1 MRPLP
6 QSRSDADRQTL
17 RALYIC
23 YLSLEDPLVHSQV
36 VAYLDGL
43 AERGHV
49 VHLMTFEP
57 RLSRERSR
65 QIAEELGRR
74 GIVWH
79 RRRYHKRPSLPAT
92 AFDVIAGGLA
102 AARLVR
108 RHRLDAIHAR
118 NHMPAAM
125 ALIAARFARFRLIFD
140 LRGLMAE
147 EYVDAGNWKRGGLP
161 YRLTQWV
168 QRVALRRA
176 DGLVT
181 LTEAVRPHLSEAKA
195 GPGTTF
201 VIPCCADVER
211 IAERSRERGAA
222 RGELEIG
229 ERPTMVYVGKFTGWY
244 MEREM
249 ADFLAVARRSQ
260 PDLLFLIV
268 TQADPAPMLRELDRN
283 GIAAGDYR
291 VLRAE
296 PEEIGRYLAAA
307 DIGLSFVRPCF
318 SKISSSPTK
327 IGEYLAAGL
336 PVVSTAGIGDVD
348 ALLRDNRVGALVED
362 LSTPGYEATVAALRA
377 LREDP
382 EIRRRCAATAREN
395 LSLREVG
402 IPRYDALYRRLA
414 DG

>member
-1 MRPLP
+1 M
-6 QSRSDADRQTL
+6 
-17 RALYIC
+17 LYLC

-36 VAYLDGL
+36 VAYLAGL

-49 VHLMTFEP
+49 VHLMTFDQ
-57 RLSRERSR
+57 RLSES
-65 QIAEELGRR
+65 QTRR
-74 GIVWH
+74 FEDDLRRLRIVWH

-92 AFDVIAGGLA
+92 AFDVLAGGFA

-108 RHRLDAIHAR
+108 RHHLDAIHAR

-125 ALIAARFARFRLIFD
+125 AMIAARLAPARLIFD

-147 EYVDAGNWKRGGLP
+147 EYADAGHWKRGGLP

-168 QRVALRRA
+168 QRAALRRA
-176 DGLVT
+176 DGVVT
-181 LTEAVRPHLSEAKA
+181 LTEAVLPHLSEARA
-195 GPGTTF
+195 GPTTTF

-211 IAERSRERGAA
+211 IAERSSERDAA
-222 RGELEIG
+222 RAELEIG
-229 ERPTMVYVGKFTGWY
+229 DRPTTIYVGKFTGWY

-249 ADFLAVARRSQ
+249 ADFLSVARRSQ

-268 TQADPAPMLRELDRN
+268 TQADPEPMLRELGRC
-283 GIAAGDYR
+283 GIGSGDYR

-296 PEEIGRYLAAA
+296 PGDIGRYLAAA
-307 DIGLSFVRPCF
+307 DVGLSFVKPCF

-348 ALLRDNRVGALVED
+348 SLLRDNAVGALIGD
-362 LSTPGYEATVAALRA
+362 FSPDAYEATTASLAT

-382 EIRRRCAATAREN
+382 ATRERCLAVAREQ
-395 LSLREVG
+395 LSLRDVG
-402 IPRYDALYRRLA
+402 IPRYDMLYRRLA

>member
-1 MRPLP
+1 MTGDPP
-6 QSRSDADRQTL
+6 AL
-17 RALYIC
+17 RALYVC
-23 YLSLEDPLVHSQV
+23 YLSLEDPLVHNQV
-36 VAYLDGL
+36 VAYLAGL
-43 AERGHV
+43 VEQGHV
-49 VHLMTFEP
+49 VHLVTFEP

-65 QIAEELGRR
+65 QFAEKLGRH

-79 RRRYHKRPSLPAT
+79 RRRYHRRPSLPAT

-147 EYVDAGNWKRGGLP
+147 EYVDAGHWKRGGIP

-168 QRVALRRA
+168 QRAALRRA

-195 GPGTTF
+195 GAATTF
-201 VIPCCADVER
+201 VIPCCADVGR
-211 IAERSRERGAA
+211 ISERSSERADA
-222 RGELEIG
+222 RAELGIG
-229 ERPTMVYVGKFTGWY
+229 RRPTMVYVGKFTGWY

-249 ADFLAVARRSQ
+249 TDFLSVARRSQ

-283 GIAAGDYR
+283 GIDSPDYR
-291 VLRAE
+291 ILRAE

-307 DIGLSFVRPCF
+307 DVGLSFVRPCF

-348 ALLRDNRVGALVED
+348 ALLGDDRVGALVED
-362 LSTPGYEATVAALRA
+362 LSIPGYEATVAALRE

-382 EIRRRCAATAREN
+382 GLRQRCSDVAGRN
-395 LSLREVG
+395 LDLREVG
-402 IPRYDALYRRLA
+402 IRRYDALYCRLA